1 LISKPETPYVR
12 IAASSFRKLAK
23 TFKFVPNISA
33 SFQRKKISRLRRASP
48 DLLRLSRCWSC
59 TTTCRNG
66 QKKNCRRCTAAVRR
80 AVGGPAAVRA
90 PHHMP
95 LLPGR
100 KCYRKR
106 TSRRART
113 AGLSRSAAAA
123 RSVCCS
129 TGPARSATA
138 AGRAA
143 GSAAHSPLL
152 PVYSF
157 RTQKKNTVLSFFFFL
172 MPVLCG
178 AQSSSARQHHRTA
191 VSACPQPCWCAAG
204 SNKAAAAVVPLLFFA
219 RLLFWGFKIIHN
231 AKRTMVAVDGW

>member
-1 LISKPETPYVR
+1 MISKPETAYVR

-100 KCYRKR
+100 KRQQAHEQ
-106 TSRRART
+106 TSSY
-113 AGLSRSAAAA
+113 G
-123 RSVCCS
+123 RSVQVCCCCTLGMLQHRTRAVCHGGGEGRRECCTLASS
-129 TGPARSATA
+129 TG
-138 AGRAA
+138 
-143 GSAAHSPLL
+143 LL
-152 PVYSF
+152 FSH
-157 RTQKKNTVLSFFFFL
+157 TKKKIQFFL
-172 MPVLCG
+172 
-178 AQSSSARQHHRTA
+178 
-191 VSACPQPCWCAAG
+191 
-204 SNKAAAAVVPLLFFA
+204 LLFF
-219 RLLFWGFKIIHN
+219 
-231 AKRTMVAVDGW
+231 